1 MNELEIL
8 WTDTAR
14 RDLEAIVD
22 YISADSVQNGL
33 AVLDRIESR
42 ASTLGS
48 NPHRGRKVPELLAL
62 DLHQYRELVE
72 RPWRILYRL
81 EQDRVL
87 VVAVLDG
94 RRDLRSLLIER
105 LVRS

>member
-8 WTDTAR
+8 WTETAR

-22 YISADSVQNGL
+22 YIAEDSVQNAV

-48 NPHRGRKVPELLAL
+48 NPRRGRNIPEMLAL
-62 DLHQYRELVE
+62 DLHQYREIVE
-72 RPWRILYRL
+72 RPWRILNRL
-81 EQDRVL
+81 EPDRVL
-87 VVAVLDG
+87 VVAVLDT
-94 RRDLRSLLIER
+94 RRDLRSVLIER